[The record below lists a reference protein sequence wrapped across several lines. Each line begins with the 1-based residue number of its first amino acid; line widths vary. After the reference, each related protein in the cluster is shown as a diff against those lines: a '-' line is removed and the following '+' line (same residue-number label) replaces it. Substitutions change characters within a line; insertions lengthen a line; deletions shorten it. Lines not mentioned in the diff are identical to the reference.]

1 MAKFCGAIGY
11 AEPVET
17 RPGFWEDRIV
27 ERTYYGDV
35 LRNSNRWMSSQEST
49 IDDLTLSTQIS
60 IVADEFADFHCHS
73 MKYVRFRGACWKI
86 TEVEPQPPRLRLVL
100 GGVYNGPTAASE
112 V

>member
-1 MAKFCGAIGY
+1 MAKFYGAIGY

-17 RPGFWEDRIV
+17 RPGFWEDQIV
-27 ERTYYGDV
+27 ERNYYGDV
-35 LRNSNRWMSSQEST
+35 MRHSNGWSPSPEST
-49 IDDLTLSTQIS
+49 IDDLTLNTQIT

-86 TEVEPQPPRLRLVL
+86 TNVEPQPPRLRITL
-100 GGVYNGPTAASE
+100 GGIYNGQTAATK